1 MEGELTVKTSFP
13 APCCGRGQGCPQK
26 GVRRRKS
33 AERDKINTFHYMRK
47 WHNVKKHAPPGPPHS
62 RRGTRTTAR
71 KIRTRP
77 RNARGRATFLLQVLR
92 FFSENDSE
100 NLRYSVSCCGFCRFH
115 CLVHR
120 RIPFQHCL
128 QTTSQ
133 KVCHPVAAPFTFP
146 FSLRE
151 TLLSYRISGVITG
164 TLALVPFL
172 WLCQF

>member
-1 MEGELTVKTSFP
+1 M
-13 APCCGRGQGCPQK
+13 
-26 GVRRRKS
+26 
-33 AERDKINTFHYMRK
+33 
-47 WHNVKKHAPPGPPHS
+47 
-62 RRGTRTTAR
+62 
-71 KIRTRP
+71 
-77 RNARGRATFLLQVLR
+77 
-92 FFSENDSE
+92 
-100 NLRYSVSCCGFCRFH
+100 RYSVSCCGFCRFH

-164 TLALVPFL
+164 TLAFVPFL
-172 WLCQF
+172 WLCQFYFWKQYGEMFSVLKGPLCPFKVFYHPAGQTLSNVEMTFFTIISPRPFLYKAGHLCVLTLCKTRCSFGTTLCCEPLAIATFPAGLPPSQHRAYLA